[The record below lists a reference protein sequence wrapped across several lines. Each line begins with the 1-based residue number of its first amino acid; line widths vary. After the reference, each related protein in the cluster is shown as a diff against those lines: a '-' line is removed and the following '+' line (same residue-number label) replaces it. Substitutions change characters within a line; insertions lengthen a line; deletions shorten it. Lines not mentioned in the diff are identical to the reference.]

1 MTESIISSTKGNLL
15 SANNALDF
23 GVKSWFAI
31 ALIGQWAFAVY
42 IFTIYVLT
50 FLTSL
55 EPQNFTPAPSFKK
68 AQGLDLVLF
77 FAHIV
82 PAIYLSLFGMLQ
94 LVPKIRNRYRKFHR
108 INGQIFFVIGL
119 LGASTGLFLQ
129 WARETHGSAA
139 ASLGITLNGILI
151 ILAIFFAWRYAI
163 QKRFDL
169 HMRLAIHAFI
179 LVNGVWT
186 FRLYLM
192 GWYMVNQGPNGNT
205 KNVDGPMDIFL
216 SFACYLL
223 PMAIVELYFWLKK
236 QNQSNR
242 IWIATAAVAFGAVV
256 TLIGVVSAILAMW
269 SPRISNVLN
278 AI

>member
-1 MTESIISSTKGNLL
+1 MTESITSSTEHNLL
-15 SANNALDF
+15 SANKALDLS
-23 GVKSWFAI
+23 VKSWFAI
-31 ALIGQWAFAVY
+31 ALIGQWAFALY
-42 IFTIYVLT
+42 IFVIYLLT
-50 FLTSL
+50 LLTSL
-55 EPQNFTPAPSFKK
+55 DPQSFTPAPGFRK
-68 AQGLDLVLF
+68 AQGADLVLF

-94 LVPKIRNRYRKFHR
+94 LLPKIRNRYRRFHR
-108 INGQIFFVIGL
+108 VNGRIFFVIGL
-119 LGASTGLFLQ
+119 LGASTGLYLQ
-129 WARETHGSAA
+129 WARETHASAA
-139 ASLGITLNGILI
+139 ASSGITLNGLLIL
-151 ILAIFFAWRYAI
+151 LAIFFAWRFAI

-169 HMRLAIHAFI
+169 HMRWAIHAFI

-223 PMAIVELYFWLKK
+223 PMAIVEAYFWLKK
-236 QNQSNR
+236 QKQNSK
-242 IWIATAAVAFGAVV
+242 IWLATAAVTVAAVI
-256 TLIGVVSAILAMW
+256 TLIGVMSAIFAMW

-278 AI
+278 AM